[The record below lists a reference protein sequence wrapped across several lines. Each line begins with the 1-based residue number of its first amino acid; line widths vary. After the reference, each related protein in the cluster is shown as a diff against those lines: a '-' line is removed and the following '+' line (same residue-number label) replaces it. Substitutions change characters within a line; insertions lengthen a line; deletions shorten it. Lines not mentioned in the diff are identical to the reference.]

1 MSDIKGKYK
10 KILDD
15 LENNIKN
22 PEDLIY
28 TKEKFM
34 ELTLIFKD
42 IIDRLTALTDAR
54 IKEIEERQEEINSRI
69 SSVQSMVDEIEGDIY
84 EEDDGYEFEIVCPY
98 CNYEFTTDMADEER
112 DEIKCPNCNNII
124 ELDWNQED
132 DCSACA
138 GNCSHCYEDEVAEE
152 SSEYKTS
159 GKEEKQEKQEY
170 QRLLVQINRDNEYLS
185 TKKKENDLQFA
196 NWNRSAYEYDKDSSD
211 LVLKDNLNTGFNVA
225 KRVSNIVN
233 SNTIKSNKIYV

>member
-15 LENNIKN
+15 LENNFKN

-34 ELTLIFKD
+34 ELTLIFMD

-159 GKEEKQEKQEY
+159 GKEEKQEKQDE
-170 QRLLVQINRDNEYLS
+170 NNEDD
-185 TKKKENDLQFA
+185 EDM
-196 NWNRSAYEYDKDSSD
+196 
-211 LVLKDNLNTGFNVA
+211 
-225 KRVSNIVN
+225 
-233 SNTIKSNKIYV
+233 